1 MRRSVDSL
9 IELIQFAGVAVA
21 FVGVVVA
28 VVRAAL
34 ASLAKDRS
42 RRMTTISLDL
52 ARTVLIGL
60 DLLVVS
66 AALEV
71 AVSTGRPDFTRLA
84 TVVGL
89 RVGLSLLIA
98 FEVAFRADTGEDPT
112 RSRGDALSRVA
123 PPWEAALRRR
133 LRGAPRRR
141 PNAEPASRTRAH
153 PPQAHPPVQPAR
165 ADRPVAAD
173 WPVGGRPARP
183 EGPTENLW
191 PARARLGRD

>member
-21 FVGVVVA
+21 FVGGVVT
-28 VVRAAL
+28 VVRVGL
-34 ASLAKDRS
+34 ASLAGDRS

-60 DLLVVS
+60 DLLLVS

-98 FEVAFRADTGEDPT
+98 FELAFRADTGEDPT

-123 PPWEAALRRR
+123 PPWEVALRRR
-133 LRGAPRRR
+133 LGGSPRRR
-141 PNAEPASRTRAH
+141 PNTEPPSRTRAH
-153 PPQAHPPVQPAR
+153 PAQAHPAVRPVR
-165 ADRPVAAD
+165 AD
-173 WPVGGRPARP
+173 
-183 EGPTENLW
+183 GPGENLW